1 MKGKIIIRFTNY
13 RNVRFIIKADFP
25 WRRYASSRASI
36 PVPSC
41 EKNCG
46 KQSRVYFAAAFDYRE
61 VCSHRKRVDKSS
73 VAAIAKQKSVTNGC
87 PPILERWVQFLQ
99 QFLGCRFESGSL
111 SVYLSKLGSN
121 GVLER
126 EFIEFDLSSGNF

>member
-1 MKGKIIIRFTNY
+1 M
-13 RNVRFIIKADFP
+13 
-25 WRRYASSRASI
+25 
-36 PVPSC
+36 
-41 EKNCG
+41 
-46 KQSRVYFAAAFDYRE
+46 
-61 VCSHRKRVDKSS
+61 DKSS

-87 PPILERWVQFLQ
+87 TLILERWVQFLQ

-111 SVYLSKLGSN
+111 SVYLSKLDSN